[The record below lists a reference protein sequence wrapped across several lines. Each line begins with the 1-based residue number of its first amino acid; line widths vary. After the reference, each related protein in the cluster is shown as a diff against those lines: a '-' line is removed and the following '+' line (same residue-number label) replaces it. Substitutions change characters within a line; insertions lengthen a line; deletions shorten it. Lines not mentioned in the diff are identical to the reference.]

1 MFDVMIIILN
11 GHCIRLVVQSL
22 ITDWKW
28 PFPKNKY
35 LPHGFN
41 HDDQVFMVNWYMS
54 GPFQSNDIEI
64 HTDEQIKLI

>member
-1 MFDVMIIILN
+1 MAI
-11 GHCIRLVVQSL
+11 
-22 ITDWKW
+22 
-28 PFPKNKY
+28 PKKIKY

-41 HDDQVFMVNWYMS
+41 HDDKVFMVNWYMS